1 MTLYICVI
9 AHRGEGGSSGT
20 RACSFHADQS
30 TVVDVYTSG
39 APFLREK
46 FRVKC
51 EGVAVK
57 KDDIWLYIRNNRI
70 GVLYCFFKIS
80 DQMMVICA

>member
-1 MTLYICVI
+1 M
-9 AHRGEGGSSGT
+9 
-20 RACSFHADQS
+20 
-30 TVVDVYTSG
+30 
-39 APFLREK
+39 REK